1 MVPILL
7 EGEAMSYPVNFEAD
21 YVEPRN
27 RVSAFFRMFLTIPLL
42 VVGLFYAFAAE
53 LAIAG
58 AWFAI
63 VFTGR
68 YPDGLYNFVA
78 GFLRFGTRAN
88 GYALLLCDEYP
99 PFSGEEGGGYPI
111 RLQIGAPLPAYSR
124 VKTLFRIVLA
134 IPVAVLRYIAT
145 LLMEVTA
152 FAAWFVILFTGRMPR
167 GLYDAMVQ
175 ANAYIA
181 RSDAYLFLL
190 TETYPPFS
198 ERAASGLA
206 VSGQQ

>member
-1 MVPILL
+1 MYPI
-7 EGEAMSYPVNFEAD
+7 SFEAD
-21 YVEPRN
+21 YAEQRN
-27 RVSAFFRMFLTIPLL
+27 RLTAFFRMFLAIPLL
-42 VVGLFYAFAAE
+42 VVGFFYAIAAE
-53 LAIAG
+53 CAILV

-68 YPDGLYNFVA
+68 YPDGLGSFVA
-78 GFLRFGTRAN
+78 GFLRFSTRVNA
-88 GYALLLCDEYP
+88 YALLLCDVYP
-99 PFSGEEGGGYPI
+99 PFSGEDDANYPI
-111 RLQIGAPLPAYSR
+111 RLQIDAPLAEYSR

-145 LLMEVTA
+145 LLMEATA
-152 FAAWFVILFTGRMPR
+152 FGAWFVILFTGRVPR
-167 GLYDAMVQ
+167 GLFDVMVQ

-198 ERAASGLA
+198 ESAAARSDLVTGNA
-206 VSGQQ
+206 

>member
-1 MVPILL
+1 
-7 EGEAMSYPVNFEAD
+7 MSYPVNFEAD
-21 YVEPRN
+21 YAEQRN
-27 RVSAFFRMFLTIPLL
+27 RVTVFFRMILAIPLAA
-42 VVGLFYAFAAE
+42 VGFCYAIAAE
-53 LAIAG
+53 LAITV

-68 YPDGLYNFVA
+68 YPDGLYSFVA

-99 PFSGEEGGGYPI
+99 PFSGEDGVACPI
-111 RLQIGAPLPAYSR
+111 RLQIAAPLPAYSR

-134 IPVAVLRYIAT
+134 IPVAMLRYIAT

-152 FAAWFVILFTGRMPR
+152 FGAWFVILFTGRMPR
-167 GLYDAMVQ
+167 GLFDAMVQ

-198 ERAASGLA
+198 ERAASRLA
-206 VSGQQ
+206 VSGQ